1 MPIYIFPLV
10 AVVTLA
16 GLLYAEKTDERRLV
30 YVFKPLTSL
39 LFILT
44 ALSGG
49 IWGVFSV
56 WLFSGLVLCLVGD
69 VALIPK
75 SRRWFMV
82 GLAAFLLGHVC
93 YILAFNQLALFASS
107 NLLVTALIVAVSAFV
122 LFKFWPHLGGMRIP
136 VTAYVIV
143 ISLMVW
149 SAWAVFFD
157 GALPWPLRLLVALG
171 ATCFYFSDVS
181 VALNTFVRPSFVHRA
196 WGLPL
201 YYVGQ
206 FLLAFSLVAFR
217 AWAGPMM

>member
-1 MPIYIFPLV
+1 MLIYPALAIF
-10 AVVTLA
+10 TLA
-16 GLLYAEKTDERRLV
+16 GLLYAEKTGKRQLV

-49 IWGVFSV
+49 LTGDYAIR
-56 WLFSGLVLCLVGD
+56 LFIGLVLCLIGD

-75 SRRWFMV
+75 SRTWFLV
-82 GLAAFLLGHVC
+82 GLVAFLLGHIA
-93 YILAFNQLALFASS
+93 YILAFNSLTWFAAL
-107 NLLVTALIVAVSAFV
+107 NMLIVALIVLTSSFV
-122 LFKFWPHLGGMRIP
+122 LYKFWPHLGSMRIP
-136 VTAYVIV
+136 VAAYVIV

-157 GALPWPLRLLVALG
+157 AALPLQARLLIALG

-181 VALNTFVRPSFVHRA
+181 VALNTFVRPSFTTRA

-201 YYVGQ
+201 YYLGQ
-206 FLLAFSLVAFR
+206 FLLAFSIAATR
-217 AWAGPMM
+217 ALLGPLM

>member
-1 MPIYIFPLV
+1 MPVYIFPFV

-16 GLLYAEKTDERRLV
+16 GLLYAEKTDKRRLV

-49 IWGVFSV
+49 IGGIFSV
-56 WLFSGLVLCLVGD
+56 WLFIGLVLCLVGD

-82 GLAAFLLGHVC
+82 GLVAFLLGHVC
-93 YILAFNQLALFASS
+93 YILAFNQLTWFVSL
-107 NLLVTALIVAVSAFV
+107 NLPVAALIVAISAFV
-122 LFKFWPHLGGMRIP
+122 LFKFWPHLGSMRIP
-136 VTAYVIV
+136 VMAYVIV

-157 GALPWPLRLLVALG
+157 AWPVQLRLLIALG

-181 VALNTFVRPSFVHRA
+181 VALNTFVKPSFVHRA

-206 FLLAFSLVAFR
+206 FLLAFSIAAFR
-217 AWAGPMM
+217 ALVGPMM